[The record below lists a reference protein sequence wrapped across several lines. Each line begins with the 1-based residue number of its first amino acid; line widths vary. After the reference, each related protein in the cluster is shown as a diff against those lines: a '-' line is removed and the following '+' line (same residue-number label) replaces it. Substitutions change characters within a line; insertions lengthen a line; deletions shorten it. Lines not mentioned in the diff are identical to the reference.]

1 MVDTRNITCYIKPTL
16 KGKGSIANL
25 TLRIDNKDITALS
38 KLTEYIVINV
48 GLFLINIFFDK
59 KHSIFIT

>member
-25 TLRIDNKDITALS
+25 TLRIDNKDITATTNTKGIATFQLDIANNELAKHIYFS
-38 KLTEYIVINV
+38 MVI
-48 GLFLINIFFDK
+48 K
-59 KHSIFIT
+59 